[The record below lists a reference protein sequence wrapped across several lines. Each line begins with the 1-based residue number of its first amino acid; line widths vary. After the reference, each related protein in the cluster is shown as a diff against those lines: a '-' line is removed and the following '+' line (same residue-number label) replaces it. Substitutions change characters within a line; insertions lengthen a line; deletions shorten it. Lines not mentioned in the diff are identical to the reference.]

1 VLRRKSIWAVE
12 VVHNRGARHPKV
24 PLTVLSGAACQC
36 GFQYMIKK
44 THFQTVITPQSKLLW
59 VRHWMPRLCSVS
71 LL

>member
-1 VLRRKSIWAVE
+1 
-12 VVHNRGARHPKV
+12 
-24 PLTVLSGAACQC
+24 
-36 GFQYMIKK
+36 MIKK